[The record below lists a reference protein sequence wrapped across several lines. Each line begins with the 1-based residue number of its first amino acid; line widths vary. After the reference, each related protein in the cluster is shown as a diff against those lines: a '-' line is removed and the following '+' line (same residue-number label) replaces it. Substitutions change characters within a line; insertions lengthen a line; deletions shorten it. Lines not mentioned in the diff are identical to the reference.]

1 MISQRLRSLVYP
13 LLKPNRLAVVEA
25 CVIGLVAAIASVV
38 LKGTVGWLGGWRISL
53 AKEYP
58 VWVVL
63 PAFGLVGGGVAG
75 WLVQR
80 FAPET
85 AGSGIPQ
92 VKTALAQLP
101 VVLNGRTA
109 LFKLLAT
116 TLTLGSGFALGRQGP
131 TVQIGAALAAQLSE
145 WVPTSPEYYRQLVAA
160 GAAAGLA
167 AGFNAPLA
175 GVLFVIEELLRDLSG
190 ITLTTTILASFIGG
204 VVSRILGGQGFSLEI
219 EVGQQSQVLLQ
230 ELPFFLLLG
239 LIIGL
244 LASFFMMA
252 VLYSIKYSHKYL
264 PIGITGRIAVMGL
277 LSGMIVSQ
285 LPPDFR
291 DSAGL
296 QGLLTSG
303 SSQWQFALFA
313 FVMRFYLTLLACSAE
328 TPGGLFVPT
337 LILGAAVGLEV
348 GLVENLVQGVGQPA
362 TYAFAG
368 MGAFFGAV
376 TKTPI
381 TAIVIVF
388 EMTRDFNLVLPLMMA
403 VIVAY
408 VVADKLV
415 AGSLYSRLLQLKGI
429 NLPESNRDA
438 LWSELRAKDVM
449 QTRVETLPSDLTLDQ
464 AIQAFARS
472 HHRGFPVLEDGVLV
486 GIITQTDL
494 ARARELNLGGDTPI
508 HQVMTRSPITVQPSD
523 SLAHVL
529 YLLSHY
535 KLSRLPVLEHRKLV
549 GIITRSDIL
558 RVEADRLRSPLEFQY
573 IPDPSY
579 VVYQTQAPA
588 IGKGRILLPLSNP
601 QTARHLIQLALA
613 IAKSYRYELECLQVI
628 LVPKSQATAEAVVEI
643 APSIALL
650 NLAENDQGVPV
661 HQQIRVA
668 HEVAPAILETIQER
682 YINLLL
688 MGWRSHSGL
697 PQFIFGDV
705 ADTAI
710 RQANCDVV
718 LVKFPEDYDHS
729 RPICRW
735 LLPLTHGINP
745 NYAPQVLNAMISAE
759 FTKDQPI
766 TITLAHI
773 LLDRETDPQL
783 PYTLIK
789 TVRKNLQTLLAQ
801 LDRLREN
808 QEVISELNTIS
819 VCANSI
825 TAGVLDIAQQG
836 NYDAIMLCASRE
848 EILQPNIRAIAKET
862 PCPLF
867 LVRTAH

>member
-1 MISQRLRSLVYP
+1 MISQRLRHLVYP

-25 CVIGLVAAIASVV
+25 CVIGLVAAIASVM
-38 LKGTVGWLGGWRISL
+38 LKDAVSWLGSWRISL
-53 AKEYP
+53 AREYP
-58 VWVVL
+58 VWLVL
-63 PAFGLVGGGVAG
+63 PTFGVVGGGVAG
-75 WLVQR
+75 WLVQW

-101 VVLNGRTA
+101 TVLNWRTA
-109 LFKLLAT
+109 LFKLVST

-131 TVQIGAALAAQLSE
+131 TVQIGAALAAQLSQ

-175 GVLFVIEELLRDLSG
+175 GVLFVIEELLHDLSG

-204 VVSRILGGQGFSLEI
+204 VVSRILGGQGFRLEI
-219 EVGQQSQVLLQ
+219 EVGQQSQVLAQ
-230 ELPFFLLLG
+230 ELPFFLILG

-244 LASFFMMA
+244 LASLFMLA
-252 VLYSIKYSHKYL
+252 VLYSIEYSHRYL
-264 PIGITGRIAVMGL
+264 SIGLMGRMAIMGL
-277 LSGMIVSQ
+277 LSGLIVSQ
-285 LPPDFR
+285 LPVEFR

-296 QGLLTSG
+296 QGLLTLGVSE
-303 SSQWQFALFA
+303 WQFALFA
-313 FVMRFYLTLLACSAE
+313 FVIRFCLTVLACSAE
-328 TPGGLFVPT
+328 TPGGLFAPS
-337 LILGAAVGLEV
+337 LILGAAVGMQV
-348 GLVENLVQGVGQPA
+348 GVWENFWQGAGQPT
-362 TYAFAG
+362 TYALAG

-381 TAIVIVF
+381 TAIMIVF
-388 EMTRDFNLVLPLMMA
+388 EITRDFNLVLPLMMA
-403 VIVAY
+403 VVVAY
-408 VVADKLV
+408 LVAEKLV
-415 AGSLYSRLLQLKGI
+415 AGSLYTRLLQLKGI
-429 NLPESNRDA
+429 DLPEYTSEA
-438 LWSELRAKDVM
+438 LWTQLRAGDVM
-449 QTRVETLPSDLTLDQ
+449 QTKVETLPSTLTLDQ

-494 ARARELNLGGDTPI
+494 ARARELNLPRDTPI
-508 HQVMTRSPITVQPSD
+508 YQVMTRAPITVQPSD

-558 RVEADRLRSPLEFQY
+558 RVEAERLRSPATAQR
-573 IPDPSY
+573 DPSY

-588 IGKGRILLPLSNP
+588 TGKGRMLLPLSNP
-601 QTARHLIQLALA
+601 QTARHLIQLALV
-613 IAKSYRYELECLQVI
+613 IAKSYQYELECLQVI
-628 LVPKSQATAEAVVEI
+628 VVPKSQPTAEAVVEI

-688 MGWRSHSGL
+688 MGWRGYSGL
-697 PQFIFGDV
+697 PQFVFGDV

-735 LLPLTHGINP
+735 LLPLAQGINP

-759 FTKDQPI
+759 FSKEQPI

-773 LLDRETDPQL
+773 LLDKESDPQA
-783 PYTLIK
+783 PQTLIK
-789 TVRKNLQTLLAQ
+789 TVSKNLQSLLAQ
-801 LDRLREN
+801 LDRLREDHK
-808 QEVISELNTIS
+808 VISALHTIS
-819 VCANSI
+819 VCAVSI
-825 TAGVLDIAQQG
+825 TEGVLDIAQQG
-836 NYDAIMLCASRE
+836 KYDAIMLCASGE
-848 EILQPNIRAIAKET
+848 AILQPNIRAIAKDT

-867 LVRTAH
+867 LVRTAR